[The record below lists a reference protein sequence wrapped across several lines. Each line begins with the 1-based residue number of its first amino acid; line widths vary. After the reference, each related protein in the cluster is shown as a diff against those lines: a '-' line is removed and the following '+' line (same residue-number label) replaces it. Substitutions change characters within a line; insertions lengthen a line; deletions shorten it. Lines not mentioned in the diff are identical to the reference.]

1 MNVNRQV
8 YRPAYDH
15 FNSFLSR
22 LAFPWA
28 CLPNDDRSPT
38 AFTQPA
44 VWLDQETLPPNP
56 PVHLTG
62 FSSMPPRHPKPS
74 SPKATGK
81 CRTLSYTPVSDACS
95 QPFTFVDTELS
106 AGIQRHSLVGLLV
119 TAISRQRRSDGE
131 PLGNVLCALLVW
143 PLLKVKS
150 LHCFCAELC
159 QFLAGGVSV
168 LYDFQGRED
177 INWRGLD
184 SELSRRIYQANEM
197 GSRSDSAFVVDDSSQ
212 ARAGRK
218 VEGTSCYF
226 DHTEGR
232 HRKGHQMLQLGLAS
246 PKGFLPIEA
255 QLIMGEKCAID
266 KPKDK
271 PFKDQRSSAARDMRR
286 AREETKHEL
295 FREMLSRALRAGFK
309 AQYAL
314 GDAWFGC
321 KENVACCLDNE
332 LTAIFQMKRGNLA
345 YQHHGHSYTAS
356 QLYAKVQRQMRPKNR
371 QARYKTVSLV
381 VSLNVET
388 DDRQPARWV
397 EVRLV
402 FSAPVR
408 ANHAKTWV
416 VFLCTDLTLSD
427 AKILEVYAL
436 RWSIEV
442 YFKEIKQNLGFL
454 KEQSGRY
461 QVAYAS
467 VHLAALRYLLLF
479 EAMLRSGHLTYG
491 EVRDRESGRLQVLTY
506 AVLLW
511 QLFSALIEGAL
522 DGLVK
527 ILGRKVVKK
536 VLTAINQTVEEF
548 LNDALHMSPNQVS
561 VQMKA
566 EELGYV

>member
-1 MNVNRQV
+1 M
-8 YRPAYDH
+8 P
-15 FNSFLSR
+15 R
-22 LAFPWA
+22 LH
-28 CLPNDDRSPT
+28 PT
-38 AFTQPA
+38 
-44 VWLDQETLPPNP
+44 
-56 PVHLTG
+56 
-62 FSSMPPRHPKPS
+62 PS
-74 SPKATGK
+74 SPKAKGK

-286 AREETKHEL
+286 ARGT
-295 FREMLSRALRAGFK
+295 
-309 AQYAL
+309 
-314 GDAWFGC
+314 
-321 KENVACCLDNE
+321 
-332 LTAIFQMKRGNLA
+332 RG
-345 YQHHGHSYTAS
+345 
-356 QLYAKVQRQMRPKNR
+356 
-371 QARYKTVSLV
+371 
-381 VSLNVET
+381 
-388 DDRQPARWV
+388 
-397 EVRLV
+397 
-402 FSAPVR
+402 
-408 ANHAKTWV
+408 
-416 VFLCTDLTLSD
+416 
-427 AKILEVYAL
+427 
-436 RWSIEV
+436 
-442 YFKEIKQNLGFL
+442 
-454 KEQSGRY
+454 
-461 QVAYAS
+461 
-467 VHLAALRYLLLF
+467 LAAKR
-479 EAMLRSGHLTYG
+479 TWP
-491 EVRDRESGRLQVLTY
+491 
-506 AVLLW
+506 AVW
-511 QLFSALIEGAL
+511 
-522 DGLVK
+522 
-527 ILGRKVVKK
+527 
-536 VLTAINQTVEEF
+536 T
-548 LNDALHMSPNQVS
+548 MSSPPS
-561 VQMKA
+561 FK
-566 EELGYV
+566 